1 MIHSCAGDDN
11 WPERDTAVF
20 SCPQGLEE
28 NSNYKW
34 EERMILELPEEMKKA
49 RGINNL
55 KYQALLKHE
64 TALEPDAYE
73 FLMAFIK
80 DEENFLEGA
89 LRRVQY
95 KEK

>member
-1 MIHSCAGDDN
+1 MG
-11 WPERDTAVF
+11 RT
-20 SCPQGLEE
+20 
-28 NSNYKW
+28 
-34 EERMILELPEEMKKA
+34 ILELPEEMKKA

-80 DEENFLEGA
+80 DEEIFWKV
-89 LRRVQY
+89 R
-95 KEK
+95 